1 MTWQFWIHT
10 ESIKHM
16 GSFMEFFFNTP
27 SHHRVHHGRN
37 PFCIDKNYAGVL
49 IIWDRIFGTFQS
61 EYDTDEKVQY
71 GLVQNVRSFDP
82 TYIQFGYLQNIFIK
96 ARIHGQ
102 RWFFCQT
109 TWPNNMSSSKIPYPR
124 HIKQKESKTS

>member
-1 MTWQFWIHT
+1 
-10 ESIKHM
+10 
-16 GSFMEFFFNTP
+16 MEFFFNTP

-49 IIWDRIFGTFQS
+49 IIWDRMFGTFQS

-71 GLVQNVRSFDP
+71 GLVQNIRSFDP

-96 ARIHGQ
+96 ARIHGHD
-102 RWFFCQT
+102 WFFAKQLGQHH
-109 TWPNNMSSSKIPYPR
+109 NNMSSSKIPYPR
-124 HIKQKESKTS
+124 HVKRKESKTS